1 MKRST
6 KRSTVVLASLAVIAS
21 LLSGCSGD
29 EGNQYCDSL
38 KSAEENFRSLETA
51 DFTNFGEFADQVE
64 GLAKDA
70 PSEVKD
76 DWKVISDSFKDF
88 IDALAKV
95 GLEPQDLGKE
105 LPPGVDPN
113 AFTEAMAIAR
123 TWSESEFTD
132 ASEAIDKHAKD
143 ECNFDFTGG

>member
-1 MKRST
+1 L
-6 KRSTVVLASLAVIAS
+6 KRSTVVLASLAVTVS

-29 EGNQYCDSL
+29 EDSKYCDDL
-38 KSAEENFRSLETA
+38 ASAEENFRSLETA
-51 DFTNFGEFADQVE
+51 DFSNFGEFAEQVE

-76 DWKVISDSFKDF
+76 DWKVISDSFNSF
-88 IDALAKV
+88 IDALEEL

-123 TWSESEFTD
+123 TWSEAAFTD

-143 ECNFDFTGG
+143 ECNFEFTGG